1 MKQTDH
7 FLDRFFNPE
16 SVAIV
21 GATNNPF
28 KMNFRILENLVNL
41 SFKGRIYPVNRHSK
55 EILGIKVFP
64 RLRDIKDRID
74 LVVTAVPA
82 SKTMDIVKECDSI
95 GVKHLVI
102 VTGGFSEGGNDGKK
116 LHQEIGSFVK
126 DKSIRTLG
134 PNTLSPINTANN
146 MVISFNPIKKLR
158 RGGLSFAF
166 QSGLYEPKL
175 NWLFSHL
182 GINKMLDMGNKMDI
196 NEVDA
201 LEYFSKDPDTRV
213 IAMHIESLHGN
224 GRDFFSLLESVCR
237 EKPVIILKSDGLMQA
252 RWPQPPTQALCL
264 RKMI

>member
-41 SFKGRIYPVNRHSK
+41 NFKGRIYPVNRHSK

-64 RLRDIKDRID
+64 RLQDIKDRID

-102 VTGGFSEGGNDGKK
+102 ITGGFSE
-116 LHQEIGSFVK
+116 
-126 DKSIRTLG
+126 
-134 PNTLSPINTANN
+134 
-146 MVISFNPIKKLR
+146 
-158 RGGLSFAF
+158 
-166 QSGLYEPKL
+166 
-175 NWLFSHL
+175 
-182 GINKMLDMGNKMDI
+182 
-196 NEVDA
+196 
-201 LEYFSKDPDTRV
+201 
-213 IAMHIESLHGN
+213 
-224 GRDFFSLLESVCR
+224 
-237 EKPVIILKSDGLMQA
+237 
-252 RWPQPPTQALCL
+252 
-264 RKMI
+264 